1 MCFFFNIR
9 QFSTTKRD
17 ADEVKKKYFNLKQ
30 RAKEKIDLIKRSVR
44 QTGGGPAPPPL
55 TSAEEAL
62 ANSLDGRP
70 VVEGIDG
77 GIDTDVIEESS
88 PAPCSSLS
96 DAPTC
101 SATPQVYE
109 KNIMKKTRPG
119 TCSEIDKLLAEN
131 LKMDKQRLELEVL
144 KLRKETEKLS
154 EEIAYFNVKKLY
166 YQLKLQTEFQ
176 IPIAEP

>member
-1 MCFFFNIR
+1 MLF
-9 QFSTTKRD
+9 
-17 ADEVKKKYFNLKQ
+17 L
-30 RAKEKIDLIKRSVR
+30 AKEKIDLIKRSVR

-70 VVEGIDG
+70 IVEGIDG
-77 GIDTDVIEESS
+77 GIDTDAIEESS

-101 SATPQVYE
+101 SAAATPQVSE

-119 TCSEIDKLLAEN
+119 TCSEVDKLLAEN
-131 LKMDKQRLELEVL
+131 LKMDKQRLELEIL

-154 EEIAYFNVKKLY
+154 EETAYFNVKKLY

-176 IPIAEP
+176 IPIAEPEM